1 MKRARHS
8 SILRS
13 GDKLTRKRRRSSVS
27 RRSGKILVPDGD
39 VGLMSASPVLLPM
52 LPVASTVLGLGLG
65 LVGLLSSRRLS
76 RNVTE
81 RTRLRSMTARHA
93 AASAWKAAGAYWS

>member
-1 MKRARHS
+1 MARARVS
-8 SILRS
+8 SIFRK

-27 RRSGKILVPDGD
+27 RPSGTILVPGD
-39 VGLMSASPVLLPM
+39 VGLMSTSPLLLPA
-52 LPVASTVLGLGLG
+52 ASTVLELMLG
-65 LVGLLSSRRLS
+65 LVGVLSSRRLS

-93 AASAWKAAGAYWS
+93 SASARKGDGAYLI

>member
-13 GDKLTRKRRRSSVS
+13 GDKLTRKRRRSSVN
-27 RRSGKILVPDGD
+27 RRSGIIFVPDGD
-39 VGLMSASPVLLPM
+39 VGLMSASPLLLPA
-52 LPVASTVLGLGLG
+52 ASAVLVLAQV

-81 RTRLRSMTARHA
+81 RTRLRSITARHA
-93 AASAWKAAGAYWS
+93 SASAWKAAGANLS